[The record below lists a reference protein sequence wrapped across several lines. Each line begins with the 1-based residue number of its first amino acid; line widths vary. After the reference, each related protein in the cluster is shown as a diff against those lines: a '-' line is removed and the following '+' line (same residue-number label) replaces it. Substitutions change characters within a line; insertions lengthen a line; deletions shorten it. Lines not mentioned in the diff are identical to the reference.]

1 MESSGMQTTS
11 RRFNK
16 ACHIHT
22 RSLQDKI
29 KQWHQIIPD
38 VKLTVIQEETLNLKM
53 FSNAETSLTNSD

>member
-1 MESSGMQTTS
+1 MESSGMQNTS
-11 RRFNK
+11 CRFNK

-38 VKLTVIQEETLNLKM
+38 VKLTVIQEEM
-53 FSNAETSLTNSD
+53 FSNAETLLTRLNSD